1 MKTPLFWLD
10 PIGGVTN
17 AALTMRMIKKCAKKL
32 LIKNRFRIA
41 YSHIP
46 DSSNFL
52 TYKKTGLDW
61 GGSIR

>member
-46 DSSNFL
+46 DSS
-52 TYKKTGLDW
+52 
-61 GGSIR
+61 